1 MNPDSIKVILVDDEP
16 RGLNILEKMLSLHC
30 PDIYISASCTNA
42 DEAIEKIRSIQPELL
57 FLDIAMPVKTGF
69 DLLNELQDFSFEII
83 FVTAYNQYMIEAFHF
98 SAVDYL
104 LKPINDVLLVN
115 AVKRAK
121 KRIEEKIKHKNIETL
136 LYNLEQKNSPQ
147 NMRLCISSVKGFQ
160 VVDIKDILYC
170 EAAGNYSNFHF
181 TNHQL
186 VCTSRTM
193 LEYERVLEDAG
204 FVRIHKSYLVNLVH
218 VKEYIRGEGGSV
230 ILTNGTELEVARR
243 KKDMFLDNM
252 KKFYKFLK

>member
-1 MNPDSIKVILVDDEP
+1 MSATSLNVILVDDEP
-16 RGLNILEKMLSLHC
+16 RGLSIMKKMLELHC
-30 PDIYISASCTNA
+30 PELTVAASCTNA
-42 DEAIEKIRSIQPELL
+42 DEAIQQIRSIKPELL

-69 DLLNELQDFSFEII
+69 ELLNELQDFSFEII

-104 LKPINDVLLVN
+104 LKPVNDIQLVN
-115 AVKRAK
+115 AVNRAK

-147 NMRLCISSVKGFQ
+147 NMRLCVSSVKGFQ
-160 VVDIKDILYC
+160 VVEIRDILYC

-193 LEYERVLEDAG
+193 IEYERLLEDAG

>member
-1 MNPDSIKVILVDDEP
+1 MNAAAYKVILVDDEP
-16 RGLNILEKMLSLHC
+16 RGLNILERMLELHC
-30 PDIYISASCTNA
+30 PELFVAASCTNV
-42 DEAIEKIRSIQPELL
+42 DQAIEKIRAIQPELI

-69 DLLNELQDFSFEII
+69 DLLNEMHDFSFEII

-104 LKPINDVLLVN
+104 LKPVNDIQLVN

-121 KRIEEKIKHKNIETL
+121 KRIEEKTKHKNIETL

-147 NMRLCISSVKGFQ
+147 NMRLCVSSVKGFQ
-160 VVDIKDILYC
+160 VVEIKDILYC

-193 LEYERVLEDAG
+193 IEYERLLEDAG
-204 FVRIHKSYLVNLVH
+204 FVRIHKSFLVNLLH
-218 VKEYIRGEGGSV
+218 VKEYLRGEGGSV
-230 ILTNGTELEVARR
+230 ILTNGVELEVARR
-243 KKDMFLDNM
+243 KKEDFLDNM

>member
-1 MNPDSIKVILVDDEP
+1 MNAPAIKVILVDDEP
-16 RGLNILEKMLSLHC
+16 RGLNILERMLELHC
-30 PDIYISASCTNA
+30 PELFVAASCTNA
-42 DEAIEKIRSIQPELL
+42 DQAIEKIRSIQPELL

-104 LKPINDVLLVN
+104 LKPVNDLHLVN
-115 AVKRAK
+115 AVKRAR

-147 NMRLCISSVKGFQ
+147 NMRLCVSSIKGFQ
-160 VVDIKDILYC
+160 IVEVKDILYF
-170 EAAGNYSNFHF
+170 EASGNYSNFHF

-193 LEYERVLEDAG
+193 IEYEGLLEDAG
-204 FVRIHKSYLVNLVH
+204 FARIHKSYLVNLLH

-230 ILTNGTELEVARR
+230 ILTNGVELEVARR
-243 KKDMFLDNM
+243 KKDAFLEKM
-252 KKFYKFLK
+252 KKVYKFLK

>member
-1 MNPDSIKVILVDDEP
+1 MNDTTFNVILVDDEP
-16 RGLNILEKMLSLHC
+16 RGLSMMKKMLELLC
-30 PDIYISASCTNA
+30 PELNIAASCTNA
-42 DEAIEKIRSIQPELL
+42 DEAISEIRSVKPDLL

-69 DLLNELQDFSFEII
+69 ELLNELNDFSFEII

-104 LKPINDVLLVN
+104 LKPVNDVQLVN

-121 KRIEEKIKHKNIETL
+121 KRIEEKTKHKNIETL
-136 LYNLEQKNSPQ
+136 LHNLEHKNSPQ
-147 NMRLCISSVKGFQ
+147 NLRLCVSSIKGFQ
-160 VVDIKDILYC
+160 VVEVKDILYC
-170 EAAGNYSNFHF
+170 EASGNYCNFYF

-193 LEYERVLEDAG
+193 REYERLLEDAG
-204 FVRIHKSYLVNLVH
+204 FVRIHKSYLVNLLH
-218 VKEYIRGEGGSV
+218 IKEYIRGEGGSV
-230 ILTNGTELEVARR
+230 ILTNGVELEVARR
-243 KKDMFLDNM
+243 KKEEFLDNM

>member
-1 MNPDSIKVILVDDEP
+1 MNAVSFNVILVDDEP
-16 RGLNILEKMLSLHC
+16 RGLNIMEKMLELHC
-30 PDIYISASCTNA
+30 PDVHIAASCKNA
-42 DEAIEKIRSIQPELL
+42 DEAIEQIRSIQPELV

-104 LKPINDVLLVN
+104 LKPINDILLVN

-121 KRIEEKIKHKNIETL
+121 KRIEEKTKHRNIETL

-147 NMRLCISSVKGFQ
+147 NMRLCVGSIKGFQ
-160 VVDIKDILYC
+160 VVDVKDILYC
-170 EAAGNYSNFHF
+170 EASGNYSNFHF

-193 LEYERVLEDAG
+193 REYEGVLEDAG
-204 FVRIHKSYLVNLVH
+204 FVRIHKSYLVNLLH
-218 VKEYIRGEGGSV
+218 VKEYIRGAGGSV

-243 KKDMFLDNM
+243 KKEMFLDSM